1 MPQFSDYQEVEVEM
15 NISVQEFFDEMT
27 DKQRMEMIKLI
38 FSSEA
43 YNLSFPEGRGV
54 EAQQFNDAIKTLAG
68 KYLNLTN
75 SEVDQII
82 TLAKRF

>member
-1 MPQFSDYQEVEVEM
+1 MPQFSDYQDIEM
-15 NISVQEFFDEMT
+15 DISVQDFYDEMT
-27 DKQRMEMIKLI
+27 DDECIEMIELLTNDGYGLVV
-38 FSSEA
+38 S
-43 YNLSFPEGRGV
+43 EGRGV

-82 TLAKRF
+82 NLAKRF

>member
-1 MPQFSDYQEVEVEM
+1 MPHFSEYQEVEVEM
-15 NISVQEFFDEMT
+15 DISVQEFFDEMA
-27 DKQRMEMIKLI
+27 DYQRTEMIKLL

-43 YNLSFPEGRGV
+43 YDLNLPEGRGV

>member
-1 MPQFSDYQEVEVEM
+1 MPHFSEYQEVEVEM
-15 NISVQEFFDEMT
+15 DISVQEFFDEMA
-27 DKQRMEMIKLI
+27 DYQRTEMIKLLTNDGYGLVV
-38 FSSEA
+38 S
-43 YNLSFPEGRGV
+43 EGRGV